1 MFISFTLHTDP
12 AASVPVFTISCQTRG
27 GPPTYVQWSV
37 NGTRIDEAVTDHS
50 TSQIVLDTY
59 SVEYES
65 RLLVRSRTS
74 GNYSCSITNNLKL
87 FIKTLRPNTV
97 TTVNSSIIITGKHK
111 SSNNSYLLTYIS
123 QLQESPLISQLTSP
137 HPIVLMSISLCLG
150 LHHLIL

>member
-1 MFISFTLHTDP
+1 MQNTGRLDGSVFISFTLHTDP
-12 AASVPVFTISCQTRG
+12 GASVPVFTISCQTRG
-27 GPPTYVQWSV
+27 GPPTYVQWRL
-37 NGTRIDEAVTDHS
+37 NGTRIEEVTDHT

-59 SVEYES
+59 NVEYES

-111 SSNNSYLLTYIS
+111 ISNNSYLLTYIS
-123 QLQESPLISQLTSP
+123 QLQESPLISQ
-137 HPIVLMSISLCLG
+137 
-150 LHHLIL
+150 